1 MNFRLKSSLLFLA
14 LISIFSSCVKENTT
28 NAGTYSGGFF
38 ISNEGAYGKGNASI
52 DYYNYS
58 KDSFYSNIFSK
69 SNSIALGDVLQMLA
83 IANNRIVAIVN
94 NSDKILFLNKTT
106 LAIENST
113 SVPKP
118 RFAFPINSTEILV
131 SSMNGS
137 IYLIN
142 TTSGSISRTIQTGF
156 FTDKILKVND
166 KYYIEFQKMVI
177 QSNNNEQGYL
187 IFDANL
193 TQIDKINTSFYPS
206 GTLLIGTNLLATQL
220 NDPNF
225 TATSR
230 ITKIDLAT
238 KNLETIANGTYNTL
252 MSFYNGELYFFADN
266 AVHKM
271 SPSGTITKLFDV
283 SGVTSP
289 YALNVIKSSGKIAI
303 CDATDYSSS
312 GKIIIYNTNGSIYKT
327 LNTGIAPNGILE
339 N

>member
-1 MNFRLKSSLLFLA
+1 MNFRLKNSILFLA

-69 SNSIALGDVLQMLA
+69 ANNIALGDVLQTIS
-83 IANNRIVAIVN
+83 IANNKMVAIVN

-118 RFAFPINSTEILV
+118 RFAYPINSTEILV

-137 IYLIN
+137 IYVIN

-166 KYYIEFQKMVI
+166 KYYIEFQKMITASV
-177 QSNNNEQGYL
+177 NEQGYL
-187 IFDANL
+187 IFDVNL
-193 TQIDKINTSFYPS
+193 TQIEKFNTSFYPS

-238 KNLETIANGTYNTL
+238 KNLETIANGTYSPL

-266 AVHKM
+266 AVKKM
-271 SPSGTITKLFDV
+271 TASGTVTKLFDV

-312 GKIIIYNTNGSIYKT
+312 GKIVIYNVNGSIYKT

>member
-1 MNFRLKSSLLFLA
+1 MNFRLKNSILFLA

-69 SNSIALGDVLQMLA
+69 SNSIALGDVLQMLT
-83 IANNRIVAIVN
+83 IANNRIVAIIN

-137 IYLIN
+137 MFVIN
-142 TTSGSISRTIQTGF
+142 TTSGAITKTIQTGF

-166 KYYIEFQKMVI
+166 KYYIEFQKMVV
-177 QSNNNEQGYL
+177 SSNNEQGYL

-193 TQIDKINTSFYPS
+193 TQIEKFNTSFYPS
-206 GTLLIGTNLLATQL
+206 GTLLIGTNMLATQL

-252 MSFYNGELYFFADN
+252 MSFYNGELYFFANN
-266 AVHKM
+266 AVNKM

-312 GKIIIYNTNGSIYKT
+312 GKIVIYNVNGSIYKT

>member
-1 MNFRLKSSLLFLA
+1 MNFRLKNSILFLA

-69 SNSIALGDVLQMLA
+69 ANNIALGDVLQTIS
-83 IANNRIVAIVN
+83 IANNKMVAIVN

-118 RFAFPINSTEILV
+118 RFAYPINSTEILV

-137 IYLIN
+137 IYVIN

-166 KYYIEFQKMVI
+166 KYYIEFQKMITASV
-177 QSNNNEQGYL
+177 NEQGYL
-187 IFDANL
+187 IFDVNL
-193 TQIDKINTSFYPS
+193 TQIEKFNTSFYPS

-238 KNLETIANGTYNTL
+238 KNLETIANGTYSPL

-266 AVHKM
+266 AVKKM
-271 SPSGTITKLFDV
+271 TASGTVTKLFDV
-283 SGVTSP
+283 SGITSP

-312 GKIIIYNTNGSIYKT
+312 GKIVIYNVNGSIYKT

>member
-1 MNFRLKSSLLFLA
+1 MNFRLKNSILFLA

-83 IANNRIVAIVN
+83 IANNKIVAIVN

-137 IYLIN
+137 MYVIN
-142 TTSGSISRTIQTGF
+142 TTSGAITKTIQTGF
-156 FTDKILKVND
+156 FTDKIIKVNSQ
-166 KYYIEFQKMVI
+166 YYIEFQKMITASV
-177 QSNNNEQGYL
+177 NEQGYL
-187 IFDANL
+187 IFDVNL
-193 TQIDKINTSFYPS
+193 TQIEKFNTSFYPS

-238 KNLETIANGTYNTL
+238 KNLETIANGTYSPL

-266 AVHKM
+266 AVKKM
-271 SPSGTITKLFDV
+271 TASGTVTKLFDV

-312 GKIIIYNTNGSIYKT
+312 GKIVIYNVNGSIYKT

>member
-1 MNFRLKSSLLFLA
+1 MNFRLKNSILFLA

-83 IANNRIVAIVN
+83 IANNRIVAIIN

-137 IYLIN
+137 MFVIN
-142 TTSGSISRTIQTGF
+142 TTSGAITKTIQTGF

-166 KYYIEFQKMVI
+166 KYYIEFQKMVV
-177 QSNNNEQGYL
+177 SSNNEQGYL

-193 TQIDKINTSFYPS
+193 TQIEKFNTSFYPS

-238 KNLETIANGTYNTL
+238 KNLETIANGTYSPL

-266 AVHKM
+266 AVKKM
-271 SPSGTITKLFDV
+271 TASGTVTKLFDV

-312 GKIIIYNTNGSIYKT
+312 GKIVIYNVNGSIYKT

>member
-1 MNFRLKSSLLFLA
+1 
-14 LISIFSSCVKENTT
+14 
-28 NAGTYSGGFF
+28 
-38 ISNEGAYGKGNASI
+38 
-52 DYYNYS
+52 
-58 KDSFYSNIFSK
+58 
-69 SNSIALGDVLQMLA
+69 
-83 IANNRIVAIVN
+83 
-94 NSDKILFLNKTT
+94 
-106 LAIENST
+106 
-113 SVPKP
+113 
-118 RFAFPINSTEILV
+118 
-131 SSMNGS
+131 MNGS
-137 IYLIN
+137 IYVIN

-166 KYYIEFQKMVI
+166 KYYIEFQKMITASV
-177 QSNNNEQGYL
+177 NEQGYL
-187 IFDANL
+187 IFDVNL
-193 TQIDKINTSFYPS
+193 TQIEKFNTSFYPS

-238 KNLETIANGTYNTL
+238 KNLETIANGTYSPL

-266 AVHKM
+266 AVKKM
-271 SPSGTITKLFDV
+271 TASGTVTKLFDV

-312 GKIIIYNTNGSIYKT
+312 GKIVIYNVNGSIYKT

>member
-1 MNFRLKSSLLFLA
+1 MNFRLKNSILFLA

-52 DYYNYS
+52 DYYSTS
-58 KDSFYSNIFSK
+58 KDSFYSNIFAK
-69 SNSIALGDVLQMLA
+69 ANNIALGDVLQTIS
-83 IANNRIVAIVN
+83 IANNKMIAIVN
-94 NSDKILFLNKTT
+94 NSDKVLFLNATT
-106 LAIENST
+106 LAIENSVT
-113 SVPKP
+113 VPKP
-118 RFAFPINSTEILV
+118 RYAYPINNSEILV

-137 IYLIN
+137 MFVIN
-142 TTSGSISRTIQTGF
+142 TTSGAITKTIQTGF

-166 KYYIEFQKMVI
+166 KYYIEFQKMVV
-177 QSNNNEQGYL
+177 SSNNEQGFL

-193 TQIDKINTSFYPS
+193 TQIEKFNTSFYPS
-206 GTLLIGTNLLATQL
+206 GTVLTGSNMLATQL
-220 NDPNF
+220 ND
-225 TATSR
+225 TAFSAPSR

-238 KNLETIANGTYNTL
+238 KNLETIANGTYSPL

-266 AVHKM
+266 AVKKM
-271 SPSGTITKLFDV
+271 TASGTVTKLFDV
-283 SGVTSP
+283 TGVTSP

-312 GKIIIYNTNGSIYKT
+312 GKIVIYNVNGSIYKT